1 VLSRLIGFRSVPAR
15 IRAMTAAALVGLT
28 GLVTVGGLGVWE
40 ADEGLRIL
48 GQSDGPTVVATS
60 DAYLALSDMDVQVTN
75 VLLSG
80 REAGWLC
87 EPQRTNLSETASDQ
101 EQREERAA
109 RGDGADP
116 GEPRDGRTRAASAN
130 GGCDRELPRELYEIR
145 REDAQGAALKAAE
158 LANGDPVRLKT
169 VQAVLDGLHQ
179 YDRRVQAA
187 MEYGRRA
194 AHPVGEPPA
203 DAVAEYRA
211 ATSLMTDSLLPQ
223 AHNLNLHSE
232 GMVNATY
239 QDKRVR
245 VGYARMGVVV
255 AGLIAVAALLGL
267 QGYFW
272 ARFRRTM
279 NPFLAV
285 ATLGIVILTIA
296 SASLLSTGTERLRAA
311 KADGFD
317 PVLTLSRT
325 QATGKSLEADRGRC
339 LLDEENADRYD
350 QTYLHKSQSMLYIPS
365 ATSLAVYYLAL
376 DQQVGRYQD
385 GESPAKLGGLYGQEA
400 RRDRAAIGGLLA
412 RYRDYQRMDEKIRRL
427 AAAGRP
433 AAAAR
438 ARMDP
443 DPDLSYLPHT
453 TFREHDG
460 ALGALISKR
469 RNVLDQAVATGHAEL
484 EVWAWLLPAAVPVA
498 AGLIIAGV
506 WRRLAEFR

>member
-1 VLSRLIGFRSVPAR
+1 MLSRLIGLRSVPAR
-15 IRAMTAAALVGLT
+15 IRAMTATALVGLT
-28 GLVTVGGLGVWE
+28 GLIGVGGLGVWE
-40 ADEGLRIL
+40 AYEGLRIL

-87 EPQRTNLSETASDQ
+87 EPQRTNLSETAGEQ
-101 EQREERAA
+101 ERREERTGRRDEA
-109 RGDGADP
+109 DGSPDE
-116 GEPRDGRTRAASAN
+116 GTRAASAN

-187 MEYGRRA
+187 MEYGLRA
-194 AHPVGEPPA
+194 AHPVGEPPP

-232 GMVNATY
+232 GMVKATY

-245 VGYARMGVVV
+245 LGYARMGVVI
-255 AGLIAVAALLGL
+255 AGLIATAALLGL

-285 ATLGIVILTIA
+285 ATLGIVVLTVA
-296 SASLLSTGTERLRAA
+296 STSLLSTGADRLRAA

-339 LLDEENADRYD
+339 LLDDENADRYD

-365 ATSLAVYYLAL
+365 ATSLAVYYLEL
-376 DQQVGRYQD
+376 EQQVRRYQD
-385 GESPAKLGGLYGQEA
+385 GESVTRLGGLYGREA
-400 RRDRAAIGGLLA
+400 HRDRVAIGRLLA
-412 RYRDYQRMDEKIRRL
+412 AYQAYQSKDAEVRRL
-427 AAAGRP
+427 AAAGRR

-443 DPDLSYLPHT
+443 NPELSYLPHT

-460 ALGALISKR
+460 ALGALISNR
-469 RNVLDQAVATGHAEL
+469 RNVLDQTVATGQAEL
-484 EVWAWLLPAAVPVA
+484 EVWTWLLPAAVPIA